1 MFIYTSAFFRPP
13 LTSYLP
19 PPPSPLHARILI
31 HSTASTQWVRTGRLN
46 ARGLPETD
54 EEARARRRKKLK
66 KKRRHYKIDDKLAG
80 MIQFR
85 LKAGMIGTTP
95 AKMFKKWDRDGEG
108 TLDKKVSLY
117 AY

>member
-1 MFIYTSAFFRPP
+1 M
-13 LTSYLP
+13 
-19 PPPSPLHARILI
+19 
-31 HSTASTQWVRTGRLN
+31 RTGRLN